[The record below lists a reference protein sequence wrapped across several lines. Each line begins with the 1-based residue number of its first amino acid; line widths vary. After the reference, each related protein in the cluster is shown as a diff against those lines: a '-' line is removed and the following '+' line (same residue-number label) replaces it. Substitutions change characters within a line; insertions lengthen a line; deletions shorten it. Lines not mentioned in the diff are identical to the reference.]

1 MDPATMMVV
10 STALT
15 GFGAYQQYEAG
26 KDAEDE
32 AKSLT
37 RQQLSD
43 ERNKTAAEQAER
55 RARVAASGVQATGS
69 PAMFMKGAK
78 KQDDERINWMKRA
91 GGKRADSLRSQGTAA
106 AVGSL
111 AKIPG
116 YWT

>member
-26 KDAEDE
+26 KDAE
-32 AKSLT
+32 K
-37 RQQLSD
+37 
-43 ERNKTAAEQAER
+43 AADKETTENIR
-55 RARVAASGVQATGS
+55 RADAEDRAKLAETRARIAASGVQTTGS
-69 PAMFMKGAK
+69 PALYMKGMENEQR
-78 KQDDERINWMKRA
+78 KQKGWMKKA
-91 GGKRADSLRSQGTAA
+91 GDYRADALRSAGTAD